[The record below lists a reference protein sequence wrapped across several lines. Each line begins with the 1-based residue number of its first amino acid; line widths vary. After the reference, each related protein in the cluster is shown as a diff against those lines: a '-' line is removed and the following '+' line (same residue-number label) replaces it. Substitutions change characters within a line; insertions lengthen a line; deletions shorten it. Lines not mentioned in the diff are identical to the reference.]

1 MFRVTVITICAMTLL
16 QGCSGSSVK
25 QHSPADVTSNPSGAT
40 VYANQ
45 LKLGVTPL
53 HYKLYKAFPA
63 GWSDAMYQAQG
74 VLIVKMD
81 DCEDYTLKVNDYI
94 LSKPVHA
101 ELECSE
107 PGSSEVST
115 TAVEKNATSN
125 IMPVVTPASETEKRL
140 EQLESIYDKGMITDE
155 EYRATRERI
164 LNEL

>member
-1 MFRVTVITICAMTLL
+1 
-16 QGCSGSSVK
+16 
-25 QHSPADVTSNPSGAT
+25 
-40 VYANQ
+40 
-45 LKLGVTPL
+45 
-53 HYKLYKAFPA
+53 
-63 GWSDAMYQAQG
+63 MYQAQG

-81 DCEDYTLKVNDYI
+81 GCEDYTLKVNDFI

-115 TAVEKNATSN
+115 TAVEDNATPVV
-125 IMPVVTPASETEKRL
+125 MPVVAPASETEKRL